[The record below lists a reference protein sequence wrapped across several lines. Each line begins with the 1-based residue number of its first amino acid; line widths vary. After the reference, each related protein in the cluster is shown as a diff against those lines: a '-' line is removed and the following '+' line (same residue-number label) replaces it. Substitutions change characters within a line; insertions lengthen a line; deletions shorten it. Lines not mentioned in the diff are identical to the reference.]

1 MATIDLVSHKPCT
14 SVKINY
20 EMTYDIMAR
29 YRNTVIRKPAF
40 RFSQFLDSL
49 TSDAEIVPVYYEEE
63 LASNVGPYKAFL
75 IVSLKEYND
84 GHYDSSG
91 FMAKYKPWVDI
102 LDGARFT
109 ADKLKE
115 SEFTTQEYSNAEIIK
130 KCPKKLI
137 IQLRGTEKTP
147 IDKLNP
153 YEFELY
159 CYDDKY
165 YTNIFKNKVYKLD
178 LVYVRKNA
186 YVKSIEFI

>member
-29 YRNTVIRKPAF
+29 YRNDVIRKPAF
-40 RFSQFLDSL
+40 KFSQFLDSL
-49 TSDAEIVPVYYEEE
+49 TSDAEIVTVYYEEE
-63 LASNVGPYKAFL
+63 LASNVGPYKTFL
-75 IVSLKEYND
+75 IVSLKEYNE

-102 LDGARFT
+102 LDGARYT

-115 SEFTTQEYSNAEIIK
+115 SEFTTKEYSNAEIIK
-130 KCPKKLI
+130 KFPRGLI
-137 IQLRGTEKTP
+137 GQLRATERNT
-147 IDKLNP
+147 IDNLNP
-153 YEFELY
+153 YEFELH
-159 CYDDKY
+159 CFDNKY
-165 YTNIFKNKVYKLD
+165 YTNIFKNKAFKMD
-178 LVYVRKNA
+178 AVYVKKNT